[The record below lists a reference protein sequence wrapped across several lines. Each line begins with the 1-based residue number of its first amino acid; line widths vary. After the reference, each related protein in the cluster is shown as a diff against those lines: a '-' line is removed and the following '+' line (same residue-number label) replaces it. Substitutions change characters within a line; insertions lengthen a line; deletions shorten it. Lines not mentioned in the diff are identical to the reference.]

1 MNIFFLR
8 PDRPV
13 IMNNH
18 LILAT
23 LVCAVLAASGCT
35 TPAGPSAP
43 AALPPSAPVPAPSPA
58 ALALAPADVPA
69 PYALTGTREKNA
81 TEVSRLALDLGWK
94 AGYVVTFTNTS
105 AGPEGTGTI
114 VQTITVYPEK
124 SIPGVIGVIEKE
136 ERADTGMTFS
146 DIPAPGIGDASGGFT
161 ARAHAQLLLKTEG
174 SSNPLEP
181 ESVQTEPAQDFAE
194 VYFSKGPV
202 LEVIRMTGPGAG
214 AATVTAIARTAYAKI
229 P

>member
-1 MNIFFLR
+1 MNTFFLL
-8 PDRPV
+8 PVRPV
-13 IMNNH
+13 IMH
-18 LILAT
+18 SARYLVLGV

-43 AALPPSAPVPAPSPA
+43 AAPPLSAPAPA

-69 PYALTGTREKNA
+69 GYTLTGTREKNA

-94 AGYVVTFTNTS
+94 AGYVVTFTTTS

-124 SIPGVIGVIEKE
+124 SIPGVIGVIEKQ
-136 ERADTGMTFS
+136 ERSDTGMTFA

-161 ARAHAQLLLKTEG
+161 ARAQARLLLKTNSNG
-174 SSNPLEP
+174 NPLEP
-181 ESVQTEPAQDFAE
+181 ESVQTEPVQDFAE
-194 VYFSKGPV
+194 VYFSKGQV
-202 LEVIRMTGPGAG
+202 LEVIRMTGPGSG
-214 AATVTAIARTAYAKI
+214 AATVTALARAAYAKI